1 MLTITDTILLTKDF
15 VSSKKKSSTFQMIGG
30 QTGKRTLETEMKDT
44 LYLKKMFGDSVQLKK
59 EKNKTKQL
67 HEYQRELRIKL

>member
-1 MLTITDTILLTKDF
+1 ME
-15 VSSKKKSSTFQMIGG
+15 GG
-30 QTGKRTLETEMKDT
+30 QTGKRTLETEKFDT
-44 LYLKKMFGDSVQLKK
+44 LYLKKMFGDSIQLKK